1 MLDDMNTSLVINIV
15 IGVALLIWI
24 SYRQLTWTPV
34 VPQRMWR
41 MPAILAIVGL
51 FLLVQ
56 DNAFAHVTALDVAVL
71 AIELIISLG
80 LGVAMGALAHFRPM
94 SDDART
100 AYAAKNAARVQ
111 GVLPAL
117 EARNGWF
124 GMALWLVLIGVRVGG
139 EFWAHANNSSL
150 LMSTGVILFTIAL
163 NRGVRILVITQRAAR
178 HAAVVARDSVAA

>member
-1 MLDDMNTSLVINIV
+1 MNTSLALNIA
-15 IGVALLIWI
+15 IGAALLIWI

-41 MPAILAIVGL
+41 MPAILAIIGL

-56 DNAFAHVTALDVAVL
+56 DNAFVHVTGVDVAVL
-71 AIELIISLG
+71 AIELVISLG

-94 SDDART
+94 SDDVRT

-117 EARNGWF
+117 ETRNGWF
-124 GMALWLVLIGVRVGG
+124 GMALWLVLIAIRVVG
-139 EFWAHANNSSL
+139 EIWAHTNDSAL
-150 LMSTGVILFTIAL
+150 LMSTGVILFTVAL

-178 HAAVVARDSVAA
+178 HPAVVARDTVAA